1 MKRLLLMALV
11 PILLSITAWGQT
23 ERVISGKVTSS
34 DDGLGLP
41 GVNVVVQGTA
51 KGVTTD
57 AEGSYTIQLA
67 EGENVLVFTFVGY
80 KTTTVDVTNKTTA
93 DVILEGDV
101 TSLEEVVVV
110 GYGTQ
115 REKDLTSAI
124 STIKTDDIVR
134 TPTGQAMQS
143 LQGKVP
149 GLQIVSS
156 GQPGASPTVRV
167 RGLGSYPRT
176 DVVTGAPLGTESPLY
191 VVDGMF
197 FDNIDFLNTADIAS
211 ISVLKDASAAAI
223 YGVRAANGVILIETK
238 TGKFKQKAQI
248 TYDGYYGVQ
257 VAQNV
262 LKMANAEQFTNMALE
277 SGSASDIANIDAAMQ
292 RYGRSRVNPNVP
304 DVNTDWYEEVIRTA
318 PIQNHTLGVT
328 GGGENTTYSIGAS
341 YFNQDGI
348 MDMPNSFERFTM
360 RSRIDYQAND
370 WLKIGGNVNIS
381 NALKTGQDEV
391 VLQNAEAWKVAYFAV
406 PIMPV
411 YDYENEAAYPVKY
424 SSAEL
429 IGYRDGKNPLPI
441 MDFNRN
447 QTRQRRVLSNF
458 YVKVDLLPDKLSFQ
472 TTYNLGATFQNARN
486 VDLPYFLTNDAKNLI
501 SAIVKKNETTYNQ
514 IWDNVLT
521 YNQEFGNHYLTVMAG
536 ASFRDESWEMLKARG
551 EDLLTP
557 FQEKSWYLR
566 QANTIK
572 TEDVDDDA
580 ARNYGMSYFGRVAY
594 NFNDKYLLYGTMRAD
609 GTSKYQT
616 KWGYFPSVGAGWV
629 ISEEEFMADIGALD
643 FLKFRASWGRLGNDK
658 ITPQTGAVTQRVIT
672 TAIDG
677 TLVTGR
683 VKEPFGSLTWEVTEE
698 WNVGLTARILNDRLS
713 LDADYYVRDTEDLAI
728 PVRTITGDTYLR
740 SVGIVRNSGF
750 ELALNWT
757 ESFAS
762 GFSYNIG
769 ANLATLKNET
779 RDLYG
784 QPYID
789 GGTAEFQQR
798 TRVGDPLFA
807 FFGYETVGVY
817 QNNAQIEADPVAVAL
832 NATTPGAIVPGDF
845 IFKDNDGD
853 GVITGEDRVILGSYL
868 PKFTYGVNLG
878 ASFKN
883 FDLAVNLMGQT
894 GNKILNRKRG
904 EIIWTP
910 DGNMDADLAI
920 NRWHGEGTSNKY
932 PSSAGLRKGWNQ
944 KMSNYFVED
953 GGFFRIQNVTLAYN
967 LRGTTFGEQW
977 PDTRIF
983 VTAERPLT
991 VFDYNG
997 FNPEIPDGIDTQT
1010 YPIPA
1015 IYTVGLNVKF

>member
-1 MKRLLLMALV
+1 
-11 PILLSITAWGQT
+11 
-23 ERVISGKVTSS
+23 VTSL
-34 DDGLGLP
+34 DDGTGLP

-57 AEGSYTIQLA
+57 ADGNYSIQLA
-67 EGENVLVFTFVGY
+67 PAENTLVFTFVGY
-80 KTTTVDVTNKTTA
+80 KTVTVDVANRTTA

-124 STIKTDDIVR
+124 STIKTEDIVK

-167 RGLGSYPRT
+167 RGVGSYPRT
-176 DVVTGAPLGTESPLY
+176 DLVTGAALGTEAPLY

-197 FDNIDFLNTADIAS
+197 FDNIDFLNTSDIAT

-262 LKMANAEQFTNMALE
+262 LKMANSEQFTNMALE
-277 SGSASDIANIDAAMQ
+277 SGSAADIANIDAAMQ

-304 DVNTDWYEEVIRTA
+304 DVNTDWYKEVIRTA

-328 GGGENTTYSIGAS
+328 GGSESTTYSIGAS

-348 MDMPNSFERFTM
+348 MDMPNSFERFTL

-381 NALKTGQDEV
+381 NALKTGQDEIV
-391 VLQNAEAWKVAYFAV
+391 AQNAEAWKVAYFAV

-447 QTRQRRVLSNF
+447 ETRQRRVLSNF
-458 YVKVDLLPDKLSFQ
+458 YVKVDLIPDKLSFQ
-472 TTYNLGATFQNARN
+472 TTYNLGATFQNARD

-501 SAIVKKNETTYNQ
+501 SAIVKKNETTFNQ

-521 YNQEFGNHYLTVMAG
+521 YNQAFGSHYVTVMGG

-557 FQEKSWYLR
+557 YQEKSWYLH

-572 TEDVDDDA
+572 TEDVDDNA
-580 ARNYGMSYFGRVAY
+580 ARNYGMSYFGRVSY

-629 ISEEEFMADIGALD
+629 ISEENFMANIGALD
-643 FLKFRASWGRLGNDK
+643 FLKLRASWGKLGNDK

-677 TLVTGR
+677 TLVTGT

-713 LDADYYVRDTEDLAI
+713 IDADYYVRDTEDLAI

-740 SVGIVRNSGF
+740 SVGVVRNSGF

-757 ESFAS
+757 ETLAS
-762 GFSYNIG
+762 GFSYNVG

-807 FFGYETVGVY
+807 FFGYETAGVY
-817 QNNAQIEADPVAVAL
+817 QNTAQIEADPVAVAL
-832 NATTPGAIVPGDF
+832 NAATPGAIIPGDF
-845 IFKDNDGD
+845 MFKDNNGD

-878 ASFKN
+878 ASYKN
-883 FDLAVNLMGQT
+883 FDVAINLMGQT

-904 EIIWTP
+904 EMIWTP

-953 GGFFRIQNVTLAYN
+953 GGFFRIQNVTIGYN
-967 LRGTTFGEQW
+967 FQGSTLGEKW
-977 PDTRIF
+977 PNARIF

>member
-1 MKRLLLMALV
+1 MKRLLLMVLV
-11 PILLSITAWGQT
+11 PILFSITAWGQAEKIVT
-23 ERVISGKVTSS
+23 GKVTSL
-34 DDGLGLP
+34 DDGASLP

-57 AEGSYTIQLA
+57 ADGNYSIQLA
-67 EGENVLVFTFVGY
+67 PTENTLVFTFVGY
-80 KTTTVDVTNKTTA
+80 KTSTVDVTNKTAA
-93 DVILEGDV
+93 DVVLEGDV

-124 STIKTDDIVR
+124 STIKTEDIVK

-167 RGLGSYPRT
+167 RGVGSYPRT
-176 DVVTGAPLGTESPLY
+176 DIVTGASLGTESPLY

-262 LKMANAEQFTNMALE
+262 LKMANSEQFTNMALE

-348 MDMPNSFERFTM
+348 MDMANSFERFTL
-360 RSRIDYQAND
+360 RSRVDYQAND

-381 NALKTGQDEV
+381 NALKTGQDEIV
-391 VLQNAEAWKVAYFAV
+391 AQNAEAWKVAYFAV
-406 PIMPV
+406 PTMPV
-411 YDYENEAAYPVKY
+411 YDYENTDAYPVKY
-424 SSAEL
+424 TSAEL

-447 QTRQRRVLSNF
+447 ETRQRRVLSNF
-458 YVKVDLLPDKLSFQ
+458 YVKVDLIPDKLSFQ

-501 SAIVKKNETTYNQ
+501 SAIVKKNETTFNQ

-521 YNQEFGNHYLTVMAG
+521 YNQAFGNHYLTVMAG

-551 EDLLTP
+551 EDLSTP

-580 ARNYGMSYFGRVAY
+580 AHNYGMSYFGRVAY

-629 ISEEEFMADIGALD
+629 ISEEDFMANVGALD
-643 FLKFRASWGRLGNDK
+643 FLKFRASWGKLGNDK
-658 ITPQTGAVTQRVIT
+658 ITPQTGALTQRVVT

-683 VKEPFGSLTWEVTEE
+683 VKEPFGVLSWEVTEE
-698 WNVGLTARILNDRLS
+698 WNVGLTSRILNNRLS
-713 LDADYYVRDTEDLAI
+713 IDADYYVRDTEDLAI
-728 PVRTITGDTYLR
+728 PVRTITGDTYLH
-740 SVGIVRNSGF
+740 SVGVVRNSGF

-757 ESFAS
+757 ESLS
-762 GFSYNIG
+762 GGFTYNIG

-784 QPYID
+784 LPYID

-817 QNNAQIEADPVAVAL
+817 QNTAQIEADPVAVAL
-832 NATTPGAIVPGDF
+832 NAATPGAIIPGDF
-845 IFKDNDGD
+845 MFKDNDGD

-878 ASFKN
+878 ASYKN
-883 FDLAVNLMGQT
+883 FDLSVSLMGQT

-904 EIIWTP
+904 EMIWTP

-920 NRWHGEGTSNKY
+920 NRWHGDGTSNKY
-932 PSSAGLRKGWNQ
+932 PSSAGLRKGQ
-944 KMSNYFVED
+944 GYAK
-953 GGFFRIQNVTLAYN
+953 A
-967 LRGTTFGEQW
+967 GTK
-977 PDTRIF
+977 R
-983 VTAERPLT
+983 
-991 VFDYNG
+991 
-997 FNPEIPDGIDTQT
+997 
-1010 YPIPA
+1010 
-1015 IYTVGLNVKF
+1015 